1 MMRNV
6 YLQGELGER
15 FGFKHTMSAE
25 YPQEV
30 VKCIYANHP
39 EFKEYLL
46 DCKEKDIGF
55 SFEFQGK
62 LQNDGELLTPLKEG
76 DITIAVIPAGS
87 KKAIGKIMAAVFLA
101 FVVLPMIGA
110 AASANMTAAQLS
122 TITAESA
129 FGVAMQAGM
138 MTGAGQMV
146 GMLALNLAIAGI
158 SQMLAPDP
166 SVDSDAPQNYTFNG
180 QTQAIKAGD
189 PVPLLYGE
197 CRVPGRPIS
206 VDVKNGN
213 YVNQTSWLDQNG
225 ELTPISD
232 DQWQDVNI
240 GAS

>member
-15 FGFKHTMSAE
+15 FGVKHTMSAE

-39 EFKEYLL
+39 EFKNYLI
-46 DCKEKDIGF
+46 DCKDKDIGF

-62 LQNDGELLTPLKEG
+62 LKDQEDLLNPLKEG
-76 DITIAVIPAGS
+76 DITIAIVPAGS
-87 KKAIGKIMAAVFLA
+87 KKAVGKILAAVFLA
-101 FVVLPMIGA
+101 FVVLPALGAGSLVGPGFTFGEYLAAGA
-110 AASANMTAAQLS
+110 ATTA
-122 TITAESA
+122 
-129 FGVAMQAGM
+129 GK
-138 MTGAGQMV
+138 MV
-146 GMLALNLAIAGI
+146 SYLAVNLAISGV